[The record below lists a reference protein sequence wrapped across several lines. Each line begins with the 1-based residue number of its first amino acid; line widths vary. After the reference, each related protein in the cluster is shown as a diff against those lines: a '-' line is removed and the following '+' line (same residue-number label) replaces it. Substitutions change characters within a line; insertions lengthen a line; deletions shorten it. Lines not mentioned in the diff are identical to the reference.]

1 MTERA
6 SKPSESG
13 AAASPRLET
22 VEFEPGMLDELSPE
36 DIERLKRG
44 ERLEPRR
51 PPPAP
56 AAGGVANAIAVTAT
70 DGTPIAPANHAAA
83 YEGPRDLPSRTA
95 HDTFEMQTVAVA
107 VAVAPAAHSDSDPGS
122 IAEDDARKAPTQRK
136 LRSPVVEKDTI
147 PDLTRREPTL
157 RGLHAGAPGADDAP
171 PSTGFTAVVVPPVE
185 APADDTTLIDPVVAP
200 LQTSWGA
207 GRVGLI
213 LAAAALAIVIA
224 LVALRSRAPEAATA
238 APAVT
243 VSSGARPAAPSAAT
257 PPVAEV
263 TALEPIAPAPP
274 PPTTPALPAAK
285 PKAKP
290 LAPHAAPAPVPS
302 GKAGP
307 KPDPD
312 DPML

>member
-13 AAASPRLET
+13 AGASPRLET
-22 VEFEPGMLDELSPE
+22 VEFEPGMLDDLSPE

-44 ERLEPRR
+44 ERLAPRG
-51 PPPAP
+51 PAP
-56 AAGGVANAIAVTAT
+56 AAGGAANAVTVTAT
-70 DGTPIAPANHAAA
+70 DGTPIAPPNHAAA

-107 VAVAPAAHSDSDPGS
+107 VAAAPDANPKPDPS
-122 IAEDDARKAPTQRK
+122 HDQTPESDARKAPTQRK
-136 LRSPVVEKDTI
+136 LKSPAVEKDTI
-147 PDLTRREPTL
+147 PDLVRREPTL
-157 RGLHAGAPGADDAP
+157 RGLHAGAPGADEAP

-185 APADDTTLIDPVVAP
+185 APVDDTTLVDPIATP
-200 LQTSWGA
+200 LPQSWGA

-213 LAAAALAIVIA
+213 LAAAALAIVVV
-224 LVALRSRAPEAATA
+224 LVALRSRAPETEAA
-238 APAVT
+238 APDVT
-243 VSSGARPAAPSAAT
+243 ASTGGPAAAASVKA
-257 PPVAEV
+257 PPLPEV
-263 TALEPIAPAPP
+263 TATAQPSPS
-274 PPTTPALPAAK
+274 TTPEPPAAK

-290 LAPHAAPAPVPS
+290 VAPHAAPAPAPS
-302 GKAGP
+302 GKAAP

>member
-13 AAASPRLET
+13 AGAASRLET
-22 VEFEPGMLDELSPE
+22 AEFEPGMLDDLSPE

-44 ERLEPRR
+44 ERLAPRS
-51 PPPAP
+51 PAP
-56 AAGGVANAIAVTAT
+56 AAGGAVNASAVTAT

-83 YEGPRDLPSRTA
+83 YQGPHALPSRTA

-107 VAVAPAAHSDSDPGS
+107 VAPASNPIPDPES
-122 IAEDDARKAPTQRK
+122 IAADDARKAPTQRK
-136 LRSPVVEKDTI
+136 LKSPVVEKDTI

-185 APADDTTLIDPVVAP
+185 APADDTTLVDPVVTP
-200 LQTSWGA
+200 LPQSWGGA

-224 LVALRSRAPEAATA
+224 LVALRSRAPETA
-238 APAVT
+238 AAAPTVT
-243 VSSGARPAAPSAAT
+243 ASSGATPPSPSPPPSAKAS
-257 PPVAEV
+257 PVPEV
-263 TALEPIAPAPP
+263 TATAPP
-274 PPTTPALPAAK
+274 SPATTPEPPAAK

-290 LAPHAAPAPVPS
+290 LAPQAAPAPVPS
-302 GKAGP
+302 GKAP
-307 KPDPD
+307 PPPRVPDEPLY
-312 DPML
+312 P